1 MDETSPQKNFE
12 MASAFAMVYHPLLCP
27 PDVTVVVKDS
37 PQNMLCL
44 AEKEV

>member
-1 MDETSPQKNFE
+1 MDQIFPQKSFE
-12 MASAFAMVYHPLLCP
+12 MAFACAMVYHPLPCP
-27 PDVTVVVKDS
+27 PNVTVVVKDS